1 MVKTDFSVLKVTKT
15 VLMVFG
21 FHCDADLDINLMQPK
36 QNLGFLL
43 LFLSAYLKRLKNAC
57 SRLFSSCSYQV

>member
-36 QNLGFLL
+36 QNLGF
-43 LFLSAYLKRLKNAC
+43 FKIIFICIFKKIKKC
-57 SRLFSSCSYQV
+57 MF